1 MIYQC
6 YYIELRIS
14 GLIPYHI
21 SVTHPHQQFAKMNFE
36 EFTITQIAER
46 DKSLIQS
53 YNFVLAPGKYQ
64 LVDTRRHT
72 DFKLVTLGGYPRS
85 KVPAAMEKAIYS
97 GKIEHACYWAFQLL
111 ASGAPITLWD
121 RLLGYAYK
129 HVNIANAKLPRWLQE
144 KTTAWQRVLVRKDF
158 AGPNVINSR
167 NLQQVRHMITEVIVV
182 LSLSRKRKLD
192 TLSAKIKETDFI
204 ISNFQDRCT
213 NRGNMIISPLLG
225 DNDPSEIRL
234 AANEFA
240 VNLGMRNM
248 QGALYWLNWILY
260 WERINIKRFKSFTI
274 QARMIDGIP
283 QTDIRDV
290 IWLVWSIIHQVRA
303 RVIQDTESVRPAGE
317 LGQLERQLDALWAMY
332 IHRWKPSSKSKR
344 LPLIYWSMHYLVYPV
359 DWSGEVIDRLDILV
373 KATANT
379 NMMFEKLR
387 AQCNNIGNGS
397 GISSGSASGFGSVG
411 GSRTPALTGASLLDN
426 LRPTGHPSST
436 LPQHQ
441 LQQQPIIPTIDV
453 VVKNNYKM
461 PEKQEEELLAA
472 REEIKKKRAAKAA
485 GVLPSDS
492 AAKLDAMARLDRY
505 LTT

>member
-1 MIYQC
+1 
-6 YYIELRIS
+6 
-14 GLIPYHI
+14 
-21 SVTHPHQQFAKMNFE
+21 MNFE

-53 YNFVLAPGKYQ
+53 YNFVLAPAKYQ
-64 LVDTRRHT
+64 LIDTRRHI
-72 DFKLVTLGGYPRS
+72 DFKMVTLGGYPRS

-167 NLQQVRHMITEVIVV
+167 NLQQVRHMITEIIVV

-192 TLSAKIKETDFI
+192 ALNTKIKETDFI

-213 NRGNMIISPLLG
+213 NRNNMIIAALLG

-248 QGALYWLNWILY
+248 QGALYWLHWILY
-260 WERINIKRFKSFTI
+260 WERINIKRFKSFTV
-274 QARMIDGIP
+274 QARMIEGIP
-283 QTDIRDV
+283 QNDIRDV
-290 IWLVWSIIHQVRA
+290 IWLIWSIIHQVRA
-303 RVIQDTESVRPAGE
+303 RIIQDTGSVRPAGE

-332 IHRWKPSSKSKR
+332 IYRWKPGVKGKR
-344 LPLIYWSMHYLVYPV
+344 MPLIYWSMHYLVYPV

-379 NMMFEKLR
+379 NMMFAKLR
-387 AQCNNIGNGS
+387 GQCNNISGTDSAAGGIGIGS
-397 GISSGSASGFGSVG
+397 SARQPV
-411 GSRTPALTGASLLDN
+411 LTGASLLDN
-426 LRPTGHPSST
+426 LRPTGHSSST
-436 LPQHQ
+436 LTTHIGTGHQ
-441 LQQQPIIPTIDV
+441 PSLVIPTIDV
-453 VVKNNYKM
+453 IVKNNYKM

-492 AAKLDAMARLDRY
+492 AAKLDAMAKLDRY

>member
-1 MIYQC
+1 
-6 YYIELRIS
+6 
-14 GLIPYHI
+14 
-21 SVTHPHQQFAKMNFE
+21 MNFE

-53 YNFVLAPGKYQ
+53 YNFVLPPGKYQ
-64 LVDTRRHT
+64 LIDTRRHT
-72 DFKLVTLGGYPRS
+72 DFKMVTLGGYPRS

-144 KTTAWQRVLVRKDF
+144 KTTAWQRVLIRKDF

-213 NRGNMIISPLLG
+213 NRGNMIISALLG

-274 QARMIDGIP
+274 QARAIEGIP

-290 IWLVWSIIHQVRA
+290 IWLIWSIIHQVRA
-303 RVIQDTESVRPAGE
+303 RVIQDTEAIRPAGE

-332 IHRWKPSSKSKR
+332 IHRWKPSSKAKR

-359 DWSGEVIDRLDILV
+359 DWSGEVVERLDILV

-387 AQCNNIGNGS
+387 AQCNSIGNGS
-397 GISSGSASGFGSVG
+397 GG
-411 GSRTPALTGASLLDN
+411 GTGTGIGGLGQSTRQPATFGASLLDK
-426 LRPTGHPSST
+426 LRERENQVLKPSIATQMIRQEPSIT
-436 LPQHQ
+436 PS
-441 LQQQPIIPTIDV
+441 IDV
-453 VVKNNYKM
+453 IVRNNYKM

-485 GVLPSDS
+485 GILPSDS
-492 AAKLDAMARLDRY
+492 AAKLDAMAKLDRY
-505 LTT
+505 LTV

>member
-1 MIYQC
+1 
-6 YYIELRIS
+6 
-14 GLIPYHI
+14 
-21 SVTHPHQQFAKMNFE
+21 MNFE

-53 YNFVLAPGKYQ
+53 YNFVLAPAKYQ

-72 DFKLVTLGGYPRS
+72 DFKLVTLGGYPRN

-129 HVNIANAKLPRWLQE
+129 HVNIANSKLPRWLQE
-144 KTTAWQRVLVRKDF
+144 KTTSWQRVLIRKDF

-167 NLQQVRHMITEVIVV
+167 NLQQVRHMITEMIVV

-192 TLSAKIKETDFI
+192 VLSTKIKETDFI
-204 ISNFQDRCT
+204 ISNFQDRCI
-213 NRGNMIISPLLG
+213 NRNNMIIAGLLG

-240 VNLGMRNM
+240 VNLGMRNI

-260 WERINIKRFKSFTI
+260 WERINIKRFKSFTV
-274 QARMIDGIP
+274 QARMIEGIP

-303 RVIQDTESVRPAGE
+303 RVIKDTEQTRPAGE

-332 IHRWKPSSKSKR
+332 IHRWKPSVKGKR
-344 LPLIYWSMHYLVYPV
+344 LPLIYWSINYLIYPV
-359 DWSGEVIDRLDILV
+359 DWSGQVCDRLDILV

-387 AQCNNIGNGS
+387 TQCNNISSIGATAGGIGLGS
-397 GISSGSASGFGSVG
+397 SLNSSS
-411 GSRTPALTGASLLDN
+411 SRQRALTGASLLDN
-426 LRPTGHPSST
+426 LRPTGHLSSN
-436 LPQHQ
+436 LPQPA
-441 LQQQPIIPTIDV
+441 QPIIPTIDV
-453 VVKNNYKM
+453 IVKNNYKM

-492 AAKLDAMARLDRY
+492 AAKLDAMAKLDRY
-505 LTT
+505 LTN

>member
-1 MIYQC
+1 M
-6 YYIELRIS
+6 
-14 GLIPYHI
+14 LIGKKRSI
-21 SVTHPHQQFAKMNFE
+21 KKNMNFE

-46 DKSLIQS
+46 DKSLVQS
-53 YNFVLAPGKYQ
+53 YNLVLAPGKYQ
-64 LVDTRRHT
+64 LIDTRRHT
-72 DFKLVTLGGYPRS
+72 DFKLSTLGGYPRS
-85 KVPAAMEKAIYS
+85 KVPVAMEKAIYS

-144 KTTAWQRVLVRKDF
+144 KTSGWQRVLVRKDF
-158 AGPNVINSR
+158 AGANVINSR
-167 NLQQVRHMITEVIVV
+167 NLQQVRHMITEMIVV

-192 TLSAKIKETDFI
+192 VLSTKIKETDFI
-204 ISNFQDRCT
+204 ISNFHDRCT
-213 NRGNMIISPLLG
+213 NRNNMIIVALLG

-274 QARMIDGIP
+274 QARMIEGIP

-290 IWLVWSIIHQVRA
+290 IWLIWSIIHQVRA
-303 RVIQDTESVRPAGE
+303 RVIADTEAVRPAGE

-332 IHRWKPSSKSKR
+332 IHRWKPASKSKR
-344 LPLIYWSMHYLVYPV
+344 LPLIYWSMHYLIYPV
-359 DWSGEVIDRLDILV
+359 DWSGEVIERMDILV

-387 AQCNNIGNGS
+387 GQCN
-397 GISSGSASGFGSVG
+397 SVG
-411 GSRTPALTGASLLDN
+411 GGNVVGPGTGIGGLGQSTRQPATFGASLLDK
-426 LRPTGHPSST
+426 LRERESQVLKPSTAPSIT
-436 LPQHQ
+436 MAEPSVT
-441 LQQQPIIPTIDV
+441 PSIDV
-453 VVKNNYKM
+453 IVRNNYKM

-492 AAKLDAMARLDRY
+492 AAKLDAMAKLDKY
-505 LTT
+505 LTV

>member
-1 MIYQC
+1 
-6 YYIELRIS
+6 
-14 GLIPYHI
+14 
-21 SVTHPHQQFAKMNFE
+21 MNFE

-53 YNFVLAPGKYQ
+53 YTHVLAPGKYQ
-64 LVDTRRHT
+64 LMDSRRHT

-129 HVNIANAKLPRWLQE
+129 HVNVANAKLPRWLQE
-144 KTTAWQRVLVRKDF
+144 KTAAWQRVLIRKDF

-167 NLQQVRHMITEVIVV
+167 NLQQVRHMITEVIVI
-182 LSLSRKRKLD
+182 LSLSRKRKLYV
-192 TLSAKIKETDFI
+192 LSTKIKETDFI

-213 NRGNMIISPLLG
+213 NRGNIIISTLLG

-274 QARMIDGIP
+274 QARAIEGIP
-283 QTDIRDV
+283 QSDIRDV

-303 RVIQDTESVRPAGE
+303 RVIQETSAVRPAGE
-317 LGQLERQLDALWAMY
+317 LGQLERQLDALWSIY
-332 IHRWKPSSKSKR
+332 IHRWKPSSKAKR

-359 DWSGEVIDRLDILV
+359 DWSGEVVERLDILV

-387 AQCNNIGNGS
+387 AQCNSIGNGS
-397 GISSGSASGFGSVG
+397 GG
-411 GSRTPALTGASLLDN
+411 GTGTGIGGLGQSTRQPATFGASLLDK
-426 LRPTGHPSST
+426 LRERENQVLKPSTATQMIGSEPSIT
-436 LPQHQ
+436 PS
-441 LQQQPIIPTIDV
+441 IDV
-453 VVKNNYKM
+453 IVRNNYKM

-492 AAKLDAMARLDRY
+492 AAKLDAMAKLDKY
-505 LTT
+505 LTV

>member
-1 MIYQC
+1 
-6 YYIELRIS
+6 
-14 GLIPYHI
+14 
-21 SVTHPHQQFAKMNFE
+21 MNFE

-72 DFKLVTLGGYPRS
+72 DFKLTTLGGYPRS

-144 KTTAWQRVLVRKDF
+144 KTTAWQRVLIRKDF

-192 TLSAKIKETDFI
+192 VLNAKIRETDFI

-213 NRGNMIISPLLG
+213 NRGNMIISALLG

-240 VNLGMRNM
+240 VNLGMRNS
-248 QGALYWLNWILY
+248 QGALYWLNWILF
-260 WERINIKRFKSFTI
+260 WERINIKRFKSFTV
-274 QARMIDGIP
+274 QARAIEGIP

-332 IHRWKPSSKSKR
+332 IHRWKPSSKAKR
-344 LPLIYWSMHYLVYPV
+344 LPLIYWSMHFLIYPV

-387 AQCNNIGNGS
+387 AQCNSI
-397 GISSGSASGFGSVG
+397 GSASGIGAGGFGGRNSTGIG
-411 GSRTPALTGASLLDN
+411 GLGQSTRQPATFGASLLDK
-426 LRPTGHPSST
+426 LRERDTHQPST
-436 LPQHQ
+436 ALPV
-441 LQQQPIIPTIDV
+441 QQPIIPTIDV
-453 VVKNNYKM
+453 IVKNNYKM

-492 AAKLDAMARLDRY
+492 AAKLDAMAKLDRY

>member
-1 MIYQC
+1 
-6 YYIELRIS
+6 
-14 GLIPYHI
+14 
-21 SVTHPHQQFAKMNFE
+21 MNFE

-53 YNFVLAPGKYQ
+53 YNFVLAPSKYQ
-64 LVDTRRHT
+64 LIDTRRHT

-144 KTTAWQRVLVRKDF
+144 KTMAWQRVLVRKDF

-167 NLQQVRHMITEVIVV
+167 NLQQVRHMITEIIVV

-192 TLSAKIKETDFI
+192 VLNAKIRETDFI

-213 NRGNMIISPLLG
+213 NRNNMIIQALLG

-248 QGALYWLNWILY
+248 QGALYWFNWILF

-274 QARMIDGIP
+274 QARAIEGIP

-303 RVIQDTESVRPAGE
+303 RVIQDTVSIRPAGE

-332 IHRWKPSSKSKR
+332 IHRWKPSNKSKR

-379 NMMFEKLR
+379 NMLFEKLR
-387 AQCNNIGNGS
+387 GQCNSIRSNGAGETGIGGLGQS
-397 GISSGSASGFGSVG
+397 T
-411 GSRTPALTGASLLDN
+411 RQPATFGASLLDK
-426 LRPTGHPSST
+426 LRARENQVSKPSTAIQVISSEPSIT
-436 LPQHQ
+436 PS
-441 LQQQPIIPTIDV
+441 IDV
-453 VVKNNYKM
+453 IVRNNYKM
-461 PEKQEEELLAA
+461 PEKQEEELLVA

-492 AAKLDAMARLDRY
+492 AAKLDAMAKLDRY
-505 LTT
+505 LTV

>member
-1 MIYQC
+1 
-6 YYIELRIS
+6 
-14 GLIPYHI
+14 
-21 SVTHPHQQFAKMNFE
+21 MNFE

-53 YNFVLAPGKYQ
+53 YNFVLAPTKYQ

-72 DFKLVTLGGYPRS
+72 DFKMSTLGGYQRS

-167 NLQQVRHMITEVIVV
+167 NLQQVRHMITEMIVV

-192 TLSAKIKETDFI
+192 VLSTKIKETDFI
-204 ISNFQDRCT
+204 ISNFQDRCI
-213 NRGNMIISPLLG
+213 NRNNVIITALLG

-260 WERINIKRFKSFTI
+260 WERINVKRFKSFTV
-274 QARMIDGIP
+274 QARMIEGIP

-332 IHRWKPSSKSKR
+332 IHRWKPGVKGKR
-344 LPLIYWSMHYLVYPV
+344 LPLIYWSMHYLIYPV

-387 AQCNNIGNGS
+387 AQCNNIGSMGIS
-397 GISSGSASGFGSVG
+397 GIGIGSSAGVSSA
-411 GSRTPALTGASLLDN
+411 RQPALTGASLLDN

-436 LPQHQ
+436 LPQH
-441 LQQQPIIPTIDV
+441 LSQQPIIPTIDV
-453 VVKNNYKM
+453 IVKNNYKM

-485 GVLPSDS
+485 GILPSDS
-492 AAKLDAMARLDRY
+492 AAKLDAMSRLDKY

>member
-1 MIYQC
+1 
-6 YYIELRIS
+6 
-14 GLIPYHI
+14 
-21 SVTHPHQQFAKMNFE
+21 MNFE

-46 DKSLIQS
+46 DKSLVQS

-72 DFKLVTLGGYPRS
+72 DFKLMTLGGYPRS

-158 AGPNVINSR
+158 AGANVINSR
-167 NLQQVRHMITEVIVV
+167 NLQQVRHMITEMIVV

-192 TLSAKIKETDFI
+192 VLSTKIKETDFI

-213 NRGNMIISPLLG
+213 NRGNMIIAALLG

-260 WERINIKRFKSFTI
+260 WERINIKRFKSFTV
-274 QARMIDGIP
+274 QARIIEGIP

-290 IWLVWSIIHQVRA
+290 IWLIWSIIHQVRA
-303 RVIQDTESVRPAGE
+303 RVIVDTEKIRPAGE

-332 IHRWKPSSKSKR
+332 IHRWKPGVKGKR
-344 LPLIYWSMHYLVYPV
+344 LPLIYWSIHYLIYPV
-359 DWSGEVIDRLDILV
+359 DWSGDVINRLDILV

-387 AQCNNIGNGS
+387 GQCNNIGAIGVMS
-397 GISSGSASGFGSVG
+397 GMGISSSTNGIN
-411 GSRTPALTGASLLDN
+411 SRQPALTGASLLDN

-436 LPQHQ
+436 LPQH
-441 LQQQPIIPTIDV
+441 LGTGQQPPLIPTIDV
-453 VVKNNYKM
+453 IVKNNYKM
-461 PEKQEEELLAA
+461 PEKQEEELLAV

-492 AAKLDAMARLDRY
+492 AAKLDAMSRLDKY

>member
-1 MIYQC
+1 
-6 YYIELRIS
+6 
-14 GLIPYHI
+14 
-21 SVTHPHQQFAKMNFE
+21 MNFE

-46 DKSLIQS
+46 DKSLVQS
-53 YNFVLAPGKYQ
+53 YNFVLAPAKYQ

-72 DFKLVTLGGYPRS
+72 DFKLTTLGGYPRS

-158 AGPNVINSR
+158 AGPNVVNSR
-167 NLQQVRHMITEVIVV
+167 NLQQVRHMITEMIVV

-192 TLSAKIKETDFI
+192 VLSTKIKETDFI
-204 ISNFQDRCT
+204 ISNFHDPCT
-213 NRGNMIISPLLG
+213 NKQNMIIAALLG

-274 QARMIDGIP
+274 QARMIEGIP

-290 IWLVWSIIHQVRA
+290 IWLIWSIIHQVRA
-303 RVIQDTESVRPAGE
+303 RVIADTESVRPAGE

-332 IHRWKPSSKSKR
+332 IHRWKPGSKSKR
-344 LPLIYWSMHYLVYPV
+344 LPLIYWSMHYLIYPV
-359 DWSGEVIDRLDILV
+359 DWSGEVCDRLDILV
-373 KATANT
+373 KACANT

-387 AQCNNIGNGS
+387 AQCN
-397 GISSGSASGFGSVG
+397 SVG
-411 GSRTPALTGASLLDN
+411 NSVGSLGTGIGGLGQSTRQPATFGASLLDK
-426 LRPTGHPSST
+426 LRERENQVLKPSTAMSAIS
-436 LPQHQ
+436 
-441 LQQQPIIPTIDV
+441 QQPEITPSIDV
-453 VVKNNYKM
+453 IVRNNYKM

-492 AAKLDAMARLDRY
+492 AAKLDAMAKLDKY
-505 LTT
+505 LTV

>member
-1 MIYQC
+1 
-6 YYIELRIS
+6 
-14 GLIPYHI
+14 
-21 SVTHPHQQFAKMNFE
+21 MNFE

-53 YNFVLAPGKYQ
+53 YNFVLAPAKYQ

-129 HVNIANAKLPRWLQE
+129 NVNIANAKLPRWLQE
-144 KTTAWQRVLVRKDF
+144 KTTAWQRVLIRKDF
-158 AGPNVINSR
+158 SGVNVINSR
-167 NLQQVRHMITEVIVV
+167 NLQQIRHMITEMIVV

-192 TLSAKIKETDFI
+192 ILSTKIKETDFI

-213 NRGNMIISPLLG
+213 NRNNIIIAALFG

-240 VNLGMRNM
+240 VNLGMRNI

-260 WERINIKRFKSFTI
+260 WERINIKRFKSFTV
-274 QARMIDGIP
+274 QARMIEGIP

-290 IWLVWSIIHQVRA
+290 VWLVWSIIHQVRA

-332 IHRWKPSSKSKR
+332 IHRWKPSVKGKR
-344 LPLIYWSMHYLVYPV
+344 LPLIYWSIHYLVYPV
-359 DWSGEVIDRLDILV
+359 DWSGQVCDRLDILV

-387 AQCNNIGNGS
+387 AQCN
-397 GISSGSASGFGSVG
+397 SVG
-411 GSRTPALTGASLLDN
+411 NSAGGTKIGGLGQSTRQPATFGASLLDK
-426 LRPTGHPSST
+426 LREHENQVLKPSIATQVISAEPSIT
-436 LPQHQ
+436 
-441 LQQQPIIPTIDV
+441 PTIDV
-453 VVKNNYKM
+453 IVKNNYKM

-485 GVLPSDS
+485 GILPSDS